1 MQQESNTWGAD
12 GSTRGSEA
20 FSLTESYETT
30 SGQGVEALRLRQTM
44 MNLAT
49 LTGGRAYYNRNDLQG
64 AIRDGVDSGS
74 NYYIL
79 AYLTP

>member
-1 MQQESNTWGAD
+1 
-12 GSTRGSEA
+12 
-20 FSLTESYETT
+20 
-30 SGQGVEALRLRQTM
+30 M